1 MTKQS
6 GKVGYEANAS
16 YNQDDEL
23 DIRELITSIW
33 AGKLFIFIVTSFF
46 AVASVIYALNLPN
59 IYKAEAVLIA
69 AESKESNGLAGLAS
83 EFGGLAG
90 LAGVDIGGGS
100 GNKTQLALEIL
111 KSRKFISNFIE
122 KHAILPDLMAA
133 KSWDMSSNSISYNEA
148 LYLPLEDKWI
158 REVKAPKRAEPSMQ
172 EAYKVFSKIVIATS
186 EAESSTIKFSVEHI
200 SPVIAQQWVNWLIE
214 DINLE
219 VKQRDVT
226 EAIKSTEFL
235 TEQLEKTKVSD
246 IRSILYN
253 LVEEQTKT
261 IMFANVRDEYVFKT
275 IDPAIVPEEKF
286 KPRRAVICIAGTFL
300 GVVLSF
306 FFLVLRFFL
315 KQN

>member
-6 GKVGYEANAS
+6 GKAGNETDVS

-23 DIRELITSIW
+23 DIRELIASIW
-33 AGKLFIFIVTSFF
+33 AGKLLIFIVTSCF

-59 IYKAEAVLIA
+59 IYKAEAVLVA
-69 AESKESNGLAGLAS
+69 SESKESNGLAGLAS
-83 EFGGLAG
+83 QFGGLAG

-100 GNKTQLALEIL
+100 DDKTQLALEIL
-111 KSRKFISNFIE
+111 KSRKFTSNFIE
-122 KHAILPDLMAA
+122 KHEILPDLMAA
-133 KSWDMSSNSISYNEA
+133 ESWDISNNSISYNED
-148 LYLPLEDKWI
+148 LYLPSEDKWI
-158 REVKAPKRAEPSMQ
+158 REVKAPKRAKPSMQ

-186 EAESSTIKFSVEHI
+186 EAESSTITFSVEHI
-200 SPVIAQQWVNWLIE
+200 SPVIAQQWVKWLIE
-214 DINLE
+214 DINIE

-226 EAIKSTEFL
+226 EAIKSTQFL

-275 IDPAIVPEEKF
+275 IDPAIIPEEKF
-286 KPRRAVICIAGTFL
+286 KPRRAIICIAGTFL
-300 GVVLSF
+300 GIILSF

-315 KQN
+315 KRN

>member
-83 EFGGLAG
+83 QFGGLAG

-158 REVKAPKRAEPSMQ
+158 REVKAPKRAKPSMQ
-172 EAYKVFSKIVIATS
+172 EAYKVFSKIVDTNS
-186 EAESSTIKFSVEHI
+186 EPESSTITLSVEHI

-214 DINLE
+214 DINRE
-219 VKQRDVT
+219 VKQREVA
-226 EAIKSTEFL
+226 EAIKSTQFL

-246 IRSILYN
+246 IRSVLYN